1 MNQQLIDAFY
11 THNTFNDIADAAGLS
26 NKQFEQILIETI
38 KLHYKLTVT
47 TQPNEIEPINT
58 IESKEI
64 EPTKTELS
72 DEQLEF
78 IRMAVTGENIFLT
91 ASAGCHAMDTEI
103 LMYNGSV
110 KKVQNIHINELLMGD
125 DSTPRKVLKLITGND
140 TMYQITNVKNESYEV
155 NGDHILCLTYTNNK
169 SLRYDQRVGRIA
181 KYRVGWFCNITIKEK
196 SKGFDTKNE
205 AEYFFNSI
213 IENKIVEISVKEFL
227 TLSKTMQK
235 DLKEYKVKI
244 EYPLRDVPIDPYMI
258 GFWLGD
264 GGSNGAGITCQDA
277 TVLKYFAYNLP
288 QYNCYLQYTNNYT
301 YRINGNGSGKK
312 GCNYFITTLNQLNLV
327 HNKHIPKKYKIN
339 SRENRLKLLAGLMDS
354 DGNLAHDKCT
364 FEFVQCAK
372 HEQLVDDVI
381 DLARSLGFACNKRQK
396 KTTWTYKGIKYE
408 GIAFRTTICGAGV
421 EEIPTLCPRKKANSR
436 QQIKNTL
443 VSGITIKQ
451 LEKANYYGFQVDN
464 NHRYVMG
471 SFTVTHNCGKSFA
484 IAEAVQQLRSRF
496 DTNPDLPSRI
506 AITASTGKAA
516 SLIGGR
522 TIHSYLGIGLAK
534 QSADE
539 LYDRLVTTR
548 RLKSKYHELKNV
560 KTIIIDEISM
570 VNDILLNKISC
581 YLELIKKVNKPFGG
595 VQMIFVGDLHQLAP
609 VEGKYFIEAV
619 SYKNALP
626 IVIQLTK
633 CFRQDDPV
641 FQQILSEARIG
652 QLTKESFNIL
662 LQQNDIDH
670 EKFPGMKPTRIC
682 STNREVDAINQKE
695 LNKLTTEK
703 KTYRIVPIAT
713 NMRKIEAAAKLEGI
727 VEQVELA
734 VDAQIIITTNVSM
747 GGGRVIANGTQG
759 TIISMHEDH
768 VNARLIG
775 WNSDVK
781 IGFQKLLDPD
791 CIDEDSN
798 PIYLFEYLPVRLGWG
813 STIHKSQGAT
823 YNLLDIDMSK
833 IFAAGQG
840 YVAISRVRSLDGL
853 KLTGLKRNAF
863 IADKRI
869 IEFYSK
875 Q

>member
-11 THNTFNDIADAAGLS
+11 THNTFNDIADVAGLS

-38 KLHYKLTVT
+38 KLHYKPTAT
-47 TQPNEIEPINT
+47 TQPKEIESTNT
-58 IESKEI
+58 IEQKEI
-64 EPTKTELS
+64 ESTNTELS

-78 IRMAVTGENIFLT
+78 VRMAITGENIFLT
-91 ASAGCHAMDTEI
+91 SSAG
-103 LMYNGSV
+103 
-110 KKVQNIHINELLMGD
+110 
-125 DSTPRKVLKLITGND
+125 
-140 TMYQITNVKNESYEV
+140 
-155 NGDHILCLTYTNNK
+155 
-169 SLRYDQRVGRIA
+169 
-181 KYRVGWFCNITIKEK
+181 F
-196 SKGFDTKNE
+196 
-205 AEYFFNSI
+205 
-213 IENKIVEISVKEFL
+213 
-227 TLSKTMQK
+227 
-235 DLKEYKVKI
+235 
-244 EYPLRDVPIDPYMI
+244 
-258 GFWLGD
+258 
-264 GGSNGAGITCQDA
+264 
-277 TVLKYFAYNLP
+277 
-288 QYNCYLQYTNNYT
+288 
-301 YRINGNGSGKK
+301 
-312 GCNYFITTLNQLNLV
+312 
-327 HNKHIPKKYKIN
+327 
-339 SRENRLKLLAGLMDS
+339 
-354 DGNLAHDKCT
+354 
-364 FEFVQCAK
+364 
-372 HEQLVDDVI
+372 
-381 DLARSLGFACNKRQK
+381 
-396 KTTWTYKGIKYE
+396 
-408 GIAFRTTICGAGV
+408 
-421 EEIPTLCPRKKANSR
+421 
-436 QQIKNTL
+436 
-443 VSGITIKQ
+443 
-451 LEKANYYGFQVDN
+451 
-464 NHRYVMG
+464 
-471 SFTVTHNCGKSFA
+471 GKSFC
-484 IAEAVQQLRSRF
+484 ISEAVQQLRKRF

-626 IVIQLTK
+626 IVIKLTK

-652 QLTKESFNIL
+652 QLTKESFDIL
-662 LQQNDIDH
+662 LQQNDINHD
-670 EKFPGMKPTRIC
+670 KFPGMKPTRIC

-703 KTYRIVPIAT
+703 KTYRIIPIAT

-734 VDAQIIITTNVSM
+734 IDAQIIITTNVSM

-759 TIISMHEDH
+759 TIISMYEDH
-768 VNARLIG
+768 INARLIG
-775 WNSDVK
+775 WSSDVK
-781 IGFQKLLDPD
+781 IGFQKLLDPE